1 MMITTVTILALP
13 AIVASSRSSE
23 DYYLIASP
31 RHDMLF
37 SFFKY
42 PRKEIIKAADYP
54 VKFHG
59 RDIARGRRSD
69 RLFIIISKESVS

>member
-13 AIVASSRSSE
+13 AIVASPRSSE
-23 DYYLIASP
+23 DYYLTASS

-42 PRKEIIKAADYP
+42 PRKEIKAADYL

-59 RDIARGRRSD
+59 RDRARGRRSV
-69 RLFIIISKESVS
+69 RLFIIIGKESVS

>member
-13 AIVASSRSSE
+13 AIVASPRSSE

-37 SFFKY
+37 YFFKY
-42 PRKEIIKAADYP
+42 PQKEIKAADYP
-54 VKFHG
+54 VKLHG
-59 RDIARGRRSD
+59 RDRARGRRSD
-69 RLFIIISKESVS
+69 RLFIMIGKESVS

>member
-13 AIVASSRSSE
+13 AIVASPRSSE

-31 RHDMLF
+31 RHDTFF

-42 PRKEIIKAADYP
+42 PQTEIKAADYS
-54 VKFHG
+54 VKFHS
-59 RDIARGRRSD
+59 RDRARGRRRD
-69 RLFIIISKESVS
+69 RLFIIIGKESVS

>member
-1 MMITTVTILALP
+1 MIITTVTILALP
-13 AIVASSRSSE
+13 AIVASPRSSE

-42 PRKEIIKAADYP
+42 PRKEIKAVDYH

-59 RDIARGRRSD
+59 RDRARGRRSD

>member
-13 AIVASSRSSE
+13 AIVASPRSSE

-31 RHDMLF
+31 RHDTLF
-37 SFFKY
+37 SFSKY
-42 PRKEIIKAADYP
+42 PRKEIKADNYS

-59 RDIARGRRSD
+59 RDRARGRRSD
-69 RLFIIISKESVS
+69 RLFIIIGKESVS

>member
-1 MMITTVTILALP
+1 MMITTVTVLALP
-13 AIVASSRSSE
+13 AIVTSSRSSE

-31 RHDMLF
+31 RHDTLF

-42 PRKEIIKAADYP
+42 PQTEIKAADCP

-59 RDIARGRRSD
+59 RDRACGRRSD
-69 RLFIIISKESVS
+69 RLFIIIGKESVS